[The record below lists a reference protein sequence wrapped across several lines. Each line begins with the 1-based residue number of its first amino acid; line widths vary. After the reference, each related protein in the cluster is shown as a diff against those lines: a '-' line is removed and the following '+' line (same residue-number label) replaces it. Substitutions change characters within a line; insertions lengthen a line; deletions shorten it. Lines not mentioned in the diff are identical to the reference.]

1 MRSLSVKIEGIEQVG
16 GNANQVKIF
25 TENEVMFYSYGSL
38 IAYKF
43 IGEKTLYFTD
53 KWDYSR
59 TTLKYLKLAFIA
71 LNDKSKKEI
80 EEMIKQGLIILV

>member
-59 TTLKYLKLAFIA
+59 TTLKHLKLAFIA
-71 LNDKSKKEI
+71 LNDKSKNEI

>member
-25 TENEVMFYSYGSL
+25 TENEVVFYSYGSL

-43 IGEKTLYFTD
+43 IGEETLYFTD
-53 KWDYSR
+53 KWDCSK
-59 TTLKYLKLAFIA
+59 TTLKHLKLAFIA